1 MKSKRER
8 EAAVKSME
16 EAIEHTKQEELLH
29 QDDPVALE
37 ALATMR
43 GIAQYLLSL
52 NRPN

>member
-1 MKSKRER
+1 MMNKR

-16 EAIEHTKQEELLH
+16 EAIEHTKQEELL
-29 QDDPVALE
+29 QQGNPVALE

-43 GIAQYLLSL
+43 RIAQYLLSL